1 MNTVPA
7 FQEPF
12 VILEIGVAV
21 LVAVF
26 LLVFLAVRHDP
37 PKDPLFYV
45 FAEFSF
51 TCIIDLTSA
60 LEYDGFASG
69 FMEFYRTTGEPY
81 LGTAYAIMMCY
92 WDGIMHFFL
101 YLLMVRRMSQ
111 KKPYRTV
118 GIFWAGS
125 LFANMVIFVP
135 GIVLGKYGSEIRPA
149 FWLNMPFL
157 LVPIWGAVA
166 LFRRRRELPAVSPGK
181 IERVQKRNLLLRPL
195 DFLLIICLLGAIG
208 FSIFRGFVVLDCPLE
223 TCLTYINKYEPYLK
237 DPVGYPKVM
246 MLLFMFYATPLL
258 ALFTYGLWTPGCTWM
273 LDWTVY
279 FAGAMA
285 QRSLTFA
292 ERHICLPEICL
303 FNLSIPVSPSPP
315 VPVVPRRGVP
325 AFPDPLPYRIPQEM
339 WKPVLGLNLAY
350 LAVPLILALRC
361 TRNPA
366 FFMRAAP
373 EGQANHEKKY
383 N

>member
-1 MNTVPA
+1 MGLPREICIFLFSLSALAVLYAMNTVPA

-12 VILEIGVAV
+12 VILEIGVGV

-285 QRSLTFA
+285 QCQWSHVGASLHSRT
-292 ERHICLPEICL
+292 
-303 FNLSIPVSPSPP
+303 
-315 VPVVPRRGVP
+315 
-325 AFPDPLPYRIPQEM
+325 PLPYRIPQEM